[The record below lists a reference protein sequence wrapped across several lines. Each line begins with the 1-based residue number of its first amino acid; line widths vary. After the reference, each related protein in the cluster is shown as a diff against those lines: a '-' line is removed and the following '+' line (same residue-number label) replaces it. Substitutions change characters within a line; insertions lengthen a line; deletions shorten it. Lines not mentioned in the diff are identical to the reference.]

1 MTAKGAAAHSKS
13 ESGLH
18 MSSERNQPAINIDRR
33 RLITALGGAAV
44 AWPLPA
50 RAQQRTSQAA
60 MPLAGYVSILPS
72 ATANHPIA
80 AFRAGLKVM
89 GYTEGK
95 NVAVEFR
102 FADGDYG
109 RLPAL
114 IADLVG
120 RQAAVIATNGG
131 TPAAQ
136 ALTAATKTIPI
147 VFTTGGDP
155 VRLGLVAS
163 LNRPGGNA
171 TGVSIMTT
179 ALEAKHLELLR
190 EIVPRAKLV
199 AYLVNPTNADAAAQ
213 LQDIQAAARSAGQQ
227 VAIVEASTSA
237 EFEPALA
244 KAAEENAGALLVAD
258 DPFFMSQ
265 REQLVKIVARHALP
279 AVYAYP
285 EYVAAGGLMSYAASL
300 TDTARQVGVYT
311 GRILKGER
319 PSDLPVVQPSKFELV
334 INLKTAKTLGG
345 LTMPPTLL
353 ATADQL
359 IE

>member
-1 MTAKGAAAHSKS
+1 
-13 ESGLH
+13 
-18 MSSERNQPAINIDRR
+18 MSSERKQMTLDIGRR
-33 RLITALGGAAV
+33 QLLTALGSVVV
-44 AWPLPA
+44 AWPLQA
-50 RAQQRTSQAA
+50 RAQQRTGQAA
-60 MPLAGYVSILPS
+60 MPLVGYVSVLPS
-72 ATANHPIA
+72 ATANLPIA
-80 AFRAGLKVM
+80 AFRAGLKTM

-95 NVAVEFR
+95 NVAVEYR

-114 IADLVG
+114 IADLIG
-120 RQAAVIATNGG
+120 RQVAVIATNGG

-136 ALTAATKTIPI
+136 ALAAATKTIPI

-155 VRLGLVAS
+155 IRLGLVAS

-190 EIVPRAKLV
+190 EIAPRARLV
-199 AYLVNPTNADAAAQ
+199 AYLVNPTNADAEAQ
-213 LQDIQAAARSAGQQ
+213 SQDIQAAARSAGQQ
-227 VAIVEASTSA
+227 VAIVQASTSA

-244 KAAEENAGALLVAD
+244 KAAEQNAGALLVAD

-279 AVYAYP
+279 AVYAYR
-285 EYVAAGGLMSYAASL
+285 EYVDAGGLMSYSASL
-300 TDTARQVGVYT
+300 IDTARQVGVYT
-311 GRILKGER
+311 GRILKGAR
-319 PSDLPVVQPSKFELV
+319 PSDLPVVQPSKFDLV

>member
-1 MTAKGAAAHSKS
+1 
-13 ESGLH
+13 
-18 MSSERNQPAINIDRR
+18 MSSERKQMTLDIGRR
-33 RLITALGGAAV
+33 QLLTALGSAVV
-44 AWPLPA
+44 AWPLQA
-50 RAQQRTSQAA
+50 RAQQRTGQAA
-60 MPLAGYVSILPS
+60 MPLVGYVSVLPS
-72 ATANHPIA
+72 ATANLPIA
-80 AFRAGLKVM
+80 AFRAGLKTM

-95 NVAVEFR
+95 NVAVEYR

-114 IADLVG
+114 IADLIG
-120 RQAAVIATNGG
+120 RQVAVIATNGG

-136 ALTAATKTIPI
+136 ALAAATKTIPI

-190 EIVPRAKLV
+190 EIAPRARLV
-199 AYLVNPTNADAAAQ
+199 AYLVNPTNPDSAAQ
-213 LQDIQAAARSAGQQ
+213 SQDIQAAAGSAGQQ
-227 VAIVEASTSA
+227 VAIVQASTNA

-244 KAAEENAGALLVAD
+244 KAAEQNAGALLVAD

-279 AVYAYP
+279 AVYAYR
-285 EYVAAGGLMSYAASL
+285 EYVDAGGLMSYSASL
-300 TDTARQVGVYT
+300 IDTARQVGVYT
-311 GRILKGER
+311 GRILKGAR
-319 PSDLPVVQPSKFELV
+319 PSDLPVVQPSKFDLV